1 MILSAKMM
9 LAWLGEADKAA
20 KLEAATAAVIREGQ
34 VRTYDMG
41 GSATTLEMGEAIAR
55 KL

>member
-1 MILSAKMM
+1 MV
-9 LAWLGEADKAA
+9 ENEKAA
-20 KLEAATAAVIREGQ
+20 RLEKATAEVIAEGK